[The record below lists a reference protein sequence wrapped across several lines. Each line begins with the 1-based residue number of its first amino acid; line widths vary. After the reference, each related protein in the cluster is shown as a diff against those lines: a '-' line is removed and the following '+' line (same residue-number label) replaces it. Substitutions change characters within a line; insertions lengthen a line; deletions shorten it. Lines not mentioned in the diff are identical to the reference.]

1 MQTLVCF
8 CFKIFFCERKD
19 LTTGND
25 TFGLK
30 LNRVNGH
37 HILLWQPPN
46 LSSFMLRMVSCRWQ
60 LNCITYAHVVP
71 RISVLWAR
79 NSRCGSEQHFLEDTP
94 CTWHSPSPLHW
105 EPEPQPSARPSM
117 AHFRLWYW
125 STGREHYLWGWR
137 HPPSHAE
144 MAHCFHFTT
153 RLSPFILLI
162 QMLLFML
169 PWEANISDM
178 NW

>member
-60 LNCITYAHVVP
+60 LNCITYAHGGTTYL
-71 RISVLWAR
+71 SVMSKELQMWLGAAL
-79 NSRCGSEQHFLEDTP
+79 SGGHTVYMALP
-94 CTWHSPSPLHW
+94 VPSPLRARATTKC
-105 EPEPQPSARPSM
+105 ETFNGTFPSVVLIDRTWTLLVGVKASAKPCRNGTLLSFHHTPVP
-117 AHFRLWYW
+117 L
-125 STGREHYLWGWR
+125 
-137 HPPSHAE
+137 HPFDPDATLHA
-144 MAHCFHFTT
+144 AV
-153 RLSPFILLI
+153 RG
-162 QMLLFML
+162 
-169 PWEANISDM
+169 
-178 NW
+178 